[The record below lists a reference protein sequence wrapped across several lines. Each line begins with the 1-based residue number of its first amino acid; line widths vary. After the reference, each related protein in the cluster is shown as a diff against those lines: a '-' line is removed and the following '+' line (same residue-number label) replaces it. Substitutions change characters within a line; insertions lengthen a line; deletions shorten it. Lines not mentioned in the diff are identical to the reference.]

1 MRERVTVRMTNNMIS
16 RLDAWIAAQPHY
28 ISRQE
33 LVRRCVEFALDREG
47 GPLAPPGQGRD
58 SHESDHKADQ

>member
-1 MRERVTVRMTNNMIS
+1 MRERVTVRMTNEMIF

-33 LVRRCVEFALDREG
+33 LVRRCVEFALNSEG
-47 GPLAPPGQGRD
+47 GPFNLPSTRVGC
-58 SHESDHKADQ
+58 HEIHPTTSS